1 MSAATAYDG
10 AFAAPV
16 FDAQATFRAVMD
28 ALARPADPVAC
39 TPRAFAP
46 APLGPLA
53 ASVALALVD
62 AETPVWLDHGL
73 AASADVKT
81 WFAFHTGAPL
91 VADPAD
97 AAFAFIV
104 DPLHAPPLAAFAQGT
119 AEYPDRSTTLVVQA
133 ERMAADGP
141 RFRGPGIL
149 GERRFSVAPALPGF
163 ETQWAANRAAFPRG
177 VDILFVAGERI
188 AGLPRSARLIGS

>member
-1 MSAATAYDG
+1 MPAATAYDG

-16 FDAQATFRAVMD
+16 FDAQATFRSVMD
-28 ALARPADPVAC
+28 ALARPAEPVTC
-39 TPRAFAP
+39 VPRAFAP

-62 AETPVWLDHGL
+62 AETPVWLDPRL
-73 AASADVKT
+73 AASAAVKT

-104 DPLHAPPLAAFAQGT
+104 DPVHAPPLAAFAQGT
-119 AEYPDRSTTLVVQA
+119 AEYPDRSTTLVVQV
-133 ERMAADGP
+133 ERMTADGP
-141 RFRGPGIL
+141 AFRGPGIL
-149 GERRFSVAPALPGF
+149 GERRFSVAPAFPGF
-163 ETQWAANRAAFPRG
+163 QTQWAANRTAFP
-177 VDILFVAGERI
+177 AGWTSSSSPASGSPACR
-188 AGLPRSARLIGS
+188 APRA